1 MRESTNEVAA
11 APAAGALQRG
21 RVIEVQPDSIRVAV
35 EGIEAPVSCEL
46 LYVSADA
53 REPQPGDAVLV
64 LVERVGLRPGGII
77 LGCIGKR
84 ARAQSG
90 QEEDGGAP
98 EILHLQAT
106 QELTL
111 RVGDGSITI
120 RADGKILIRGTDL
133 VSHAKRTNRIKGG
146 AVSIN

>member
-1 MRESTNEVAA
+1 MHESTDEVAA

-21 RVIEVQPDSIRVAV
+21 RVIEVQPDTIRVAV
-35 EGIEAPVSCEL
+35 ECIETPVSCEL
-46 LYVSADA
+46 LYASAHV
-53 REPQPGDAVLV
+53 REPRPGDAVLV
-64 LVERVGLRPGGII
+64 LVERAGVRAGGII
-77 LGCIGKR
+77 LGCIGKP

-90 QEEDGGAP
+90 QDEGDEAP
-98 EILHLQAT
+98 EVLHLEAT

-133 VSHAKRTNRIKGG
+133 VSHAKRMNRIKGG
-146 AVSIN
+146 AVS